1 MIIEKEIKKRISL
14 FVTGKYIQG
23 SNEAGGY
30 DEIENLNVYIGD
42 TNITENLS
50 VNELLLIEEDLICS
64 IREEHNIQNC

>member
-14 FVTGKYIQG
+14 FVTGKYIRG

-42 TNITENLS
+42 TNVTENLS